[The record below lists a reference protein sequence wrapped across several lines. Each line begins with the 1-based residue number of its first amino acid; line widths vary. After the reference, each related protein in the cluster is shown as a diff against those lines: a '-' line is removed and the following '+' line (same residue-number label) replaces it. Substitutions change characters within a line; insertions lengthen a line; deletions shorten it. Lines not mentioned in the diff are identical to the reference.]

1 MGVMRFRVCPAGFL
15 EGWPEAEQ
23 AYISGFDGRVFP
35 TRVEREGDEL
45 VCRRPT
51 SESGR
56 LHVAWPVAGYGRTV
70 VSTSSLR
77 EQDATYL
84 LPVELAR
91 GKIGQLRNQQAAWEI
106 AGMVVPEGYEEAS
119 RQAHRIFARATALQD
134 DPEEACRLAEAALVH
149 AHNSAQLLTT
159 AYVAQRLSVRSRR
172 STHFPTSLGCGLGKR
187 FPPSWD
193 AVPPNVFNS
202 VLIPVGWRQVEEEE
216 GEYAWEAT
224 DALLDWSLER
234 KLLAH
239 GGPLLDFGSQ
249 GLPDWLSAWSGDVEN
264 LQSFVCDFVETA
276 LSRYVG
282 RIRVW
287 EIASRV
293 NTGGELA
300 LGEEGRLA
308 LLARSVDIARQV
320 GEFDQLLVR
329 VEQPWG
335 GYQARG
341 GHLLSPLQFVDAL
354 VRSAPGLSGISLEI
368 TSGFSPTEPGRRDL
382 MDLSRLI
389 DLWSTLGLPLHVTIA
404 APSTGGQDAGGMFV
418 GAGAGVNE
426 NGSDSG
432 EWTEERQAAWVN
444 GVLPLLLAKQG
455 VVGITWA
462 DLDDAGSCE
471 FARAGLLGSDGSP
484 RPVLETICQHRFA
497 HWPDA

>member
-1 MGVMRFRVCPAGFL
+1 MGVMRFRVCPPGFL

-45 VCRRPT
+45 VCHRPS

-56 LHVAWPVAGYGRTV
+56 LHVAWPVPGYGRTL

-77 EQDATYL
+77 EQDASYL

-91 GKIGQLRNQQAAWEI
+91 GKIGQLRNQQSAWEI
-106 AGMVVPEGYEEAS
+106 AGMAVPEGYDEAS
-119 RQAHRIFARATALQD
+119 RQAHRIFARATALQA
-134 DPEEACRLAEAALVH
+134 DPVEACRLAEAALVH

-159 AYVAQRLSVRSRR
+159 AYVAQRLSVRCRR
-172 STHFPTSLGCGLGKR
+172 STHFPTSLGCGLGNH
-187 FPPSWD
+187 FPPPWD
-193 AVPPNVFNS
+193 AVPPNVFSS
-202 VLIPVGWRQVEEEE
+202 VLIPIGWRQIESEE
-216 GEYAWEAT
+216 GEYAWDAS

-239 GGPLLDFGSQ
+239 GGPLLDFGPG
-249 GLPDWLSAWSGDVEN
+249 GLPAWLSAWSGDVEN

-293 NTGGELA
+293 NTGGELG

-308 LLARSVDIARQV
+308 LLARAVDIARQV

-329 VEQPWG
+329 IEQPWG

-341 GHLLSPLQFVDAL
+341 GHLLSPLQFVDSL
-354 VRSAPGLSGISLEI
+354 VRCAPGLSGISLEI
-368 TSGFSPTEPGRRDL
+368 TSGFSPGEPGRRDL
-382 MDLSRLI
+382 LDLSRLI

-404 APSTGGQDAGGMFV
+404 APSTGGQDAGGAFV
-418 GAGAGVNE
+418 SSGG
-426 NGSDSG
+426 GSDKNGPDSE
-432 EWTEERQAAWVN
+432 EWTEARQAAWVDD
-444 GVLPLLLAKQG
+444 VLPLLLAKQG
-455 VVGITWA
+455 VMGITWA
-462 DLDDAGSCE
+462 HLDDVGPIE
-471 FARAGLLGSDGSP
+471 FAQAGLLGSDGTP
-484 RPVLETICQHRFA
+484 KPVLERIRQHRFA